1 MKIISII
8 SFAPKINLSKTR
20 FEDIYAYTDH
30 YKKSVGRV
38 EYLDIDEPIKRVFFY
53 DEFALNQAER
63 LVPFYDSHEVQ
74 IELWRPYHD
83 ISKVYHKKIAGV
95 ECKLIPAN
103 FDKNSLAQ
111 TRTKSDLMIEMLK
124 EEVSKGALLITNFPS
139 NFTQYIL
146 EELGNSAPVLAN
158 KRGFWFEKFKRKDIS
173 LLKLPYH
180 LYKIR
185 IQQRLFKKGYI
196 DYFGSVSFSTE
207 VEYLEGIGYD
217 KGFYHQ
223 DGVNFDFFKP
233 AKDKAAIRKELGLN
247 PIKKM
252 IMYTG
257 KFYRTKGA
265 DKLIDAYNNLPNKSD
280 IQLVMIGGGET
291 DAFYQYGKQS
301 GVIMVE
307 KTHRSDLLKY
317 YQATDVYIMPI
328 VDHYVKHY
336 GGMGRSTIEALA
348 CGAPVMTDQLIH
360 FEGGKE
366 EASQVGR
373 MLDYPAGIVE
383 NLNYLLDHS
392 DKFTECRK
400 LAKKYY
406 DIDRCTLRLK
416 GKIDELYKLYNA

>member
-8 SFAPKINLSKTR
+8 SFAPKINLAKTR
-20 FEDIYAYTDH
+20 FKDIYDYTEH
-30 YKKSVGRV
+30 FEKSVGRV

-63 LVPFYDSHEVQ
+63 LVPFYDGQKVQ
-74 IELWRPYHD
+74 IELWRPYQE
-83 ISKVYHKKIAGV
+83 ISKVYQKKIAGV

-103 FDKNSLAQ
+103 TYNDFWGRKK
-111 TRTKSDLMIEMLK
+111 TKSNLMIKMLR
-124 EEVSKGALLITNFPS
+124 EEVSKGAVLITNFPS
-139 NFTQYIL
+139 NYTQYVL
-146 EELGNSAPVLAN
+146 DNLGVSAPVLAN
-158 KRGFWFEKFKRKDIS
+158 KRGFWFERFKRRDIS
-173 LLKLPYH
+173 LFKLPYH
-180 LYKIR
+180 WNKRR
-185 IQQRLFKKGYI
+185 IQERLFKKGYI
-196 DYFGSVSFSTE
+196 DCFGSVSITTE
-207 VEYLEGIGYD
+207 IEYLEDIGFE

-233 AKDKAAIRKELGLN
+233 AKNKADIRKELGLN
-247 PIKKM
+247 PNKKM

-265 DKLIDAYNNLPNKSD
+265 DKLIDAYNNLPNKAD

-291 DAFYQYGKQS
+291 DEFYQYGKQS

-307 KTHRSDLLKY
+307 KTHRSHLLKY

-328 VDHYVKHY
+328 VDHYVKHF

-366 EASQVGR
+366 EARLVGR
-373 MLDYPAGIVE
+373 MLDYPSGIVE
-383 NLNYLLDHS
+383 NLNYLLEHGE
-392 DKFTECRK
+392 KLTECRK

-406 DIDRCTLRLK
+406 NLDRCTLRLK
-416 GKIDELYKLYNA
+416 EKIDQLYRDYNS